1 MTHSE
6 AFELLKN
13 LPGSV
18 YTEDIDH
25 VEVQLTD
32 KCSVGVY
39 ANSFETQQ
47 FVLGLAE
54 GGYPSAWVSNPG
66 TSVFEGLDKEHFALS
81 FWFRFYTEVRDWD
94 LSWVAAREED
104 ILERSVLRSEQKDRL
119 NKAFPDLIEEE
130 DEEEKEELTQ
140 LQHLCWEI
148 KLHHAGQ
155 NPPAHFF

>member
-1 MTHSE
+1 MTHTE

-18 YTEDIDH
+18 YTEEIQH

-47 FVLGLAE
+47 FTLGLAM
-54 GGYPSAWVSNPG
+54 GGYPSAWVRNPK

-94 LSWVAAREED
+94 LSWVGAREEE
-104 ILERSVLRSEQKDRL
+104 ILER
-119 NKAFPDLIEEE
+119 IEEE
-130 DEEEKEELTQ
+130 DEEEKEEFTQ

-148 KLHHAGQ
+148 KLHHVGQ
-155 NPPAHFF
+155 NPPAHFY